1 MHFKNLILS
10 FFILFTTFSCSKNQN
25 INCDSDALPGKAC
38 SKVIKLNGKING
50 YESFFY
56 STDLIVDVV
65 RYDKRKSYIGK
76 ILFKYNSNRKIISK
90 EEKDSKGKSLSK
102 VIYNYED
109 NLLSSIQFQDGK
121 ESKYNYNDNRLVAI
135 VNYDG
140 LSIIST
146 DSLLYYENDSIFQIN
161 KYNENNELIGYQE
174 NIYFSNHTKKTNYYD
189 SNSVLVSKSVR
200 VYERNKIKF
209 IEYSNSEGEL
219 LNKITY
225 SYENEVLVNVLS
237 EDFETNIVKEE
248 IYNIIG
254 ED

>member
-1 MHFKNLILS
+1 MV
-10 FFILFTTFSCSKNQN
+10 
-25 INCDSDALPGKAC
+25 C

-56 STDLIVDVV
+56 STNLIVDAV
-65 RYDKRKSYIGK
+65 RYDKRKRYLGK
-76 ILFKYNSNRKIISK
+76 ILFRYNSDRKIISK
-90 EEKDSKGKSLSK
+90 EEKDGKGNSLSK
-102 VIYNYED
+102 VFYIYEN
-109 NLLSSIQFQDGK
+109 NLLSSIKFQNGN
-121 ESKYNYNDNRLVAI
+121 ESKYYYNDGNRLEAI
-135 VNYDG
+135 VNYNG

-146 DSLLYYENDSIFQIN
+146 DSLLYYKNDSIFQIN
-161 KYNENNELIGYQE
+161 KYNKNNELIGYQE

-200 VYERNKIKF
+200 VYERNKIKLF
-209 IEYSNSEGEL
+209 ENSNSEGEL
-219 LNKITY
+219 LKKITY